1 MGKGG
6 IATTDSPSVDRSASE
21 NPNNDSN
28 LQPATVRLLDS
39 TTEVFHIP
47 KKAEGKELFD
57 KVVGH
62 LKLVEKEYFGLSFLD
77 GDGNRHW
84 IYEDKRVTRQ
94 LKGRP
99 WEFNFEVKFYPPDPA
114 TLTDDLTRYYLT
126 LQIRHDIYTGRQACF
141 FVTHASYLHLE

>member
-39 TTEVFHIP
+39 TTE

-77 GDGNRHW
+77 GDGNRSFW
-84 IYEDKRVTRQ
+84 VE
-94 LKGRP
+94 
-99 WEFNFEVKFYPPDPA
+99 
-114 TLTDDLTRYYLT
+114 LTINKEIINGDVDSLL
-126 LQIRHDIYTGRQACF
+126 
-141 FVTHASYLHLE
+141 